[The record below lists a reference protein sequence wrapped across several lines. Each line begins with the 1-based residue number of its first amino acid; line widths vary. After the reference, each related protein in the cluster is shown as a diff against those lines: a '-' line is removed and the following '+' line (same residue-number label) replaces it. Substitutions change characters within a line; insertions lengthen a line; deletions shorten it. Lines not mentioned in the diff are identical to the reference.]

1 MKNKLFLWLLIP
13 LTMCFYHCDT
23 RLNPIDQVPKERGFQ
38 SAQDVR
44 LAYLN
49 CFRTGVNQ
57 FLGTTS
63 YLTDNTRVCVNTL
76 GNGITLFTWQY
87 TAHDGFGWSN
97 RYRAID
103 DINRTLQAAAKL
115 LDSDPSESAELKAL
129 IAQLHGIRAY
139 AYWDLLNR
147 FSRIQQP
154 QSLGVALKTEKHIDI
169 FETPPR
175 ASVQEVLDFIQ
186 ADIAIAA
193 QGMPANVPI
202 DEFNRG
208 ALTALEARIA
218 LETGDFDA
226 AIAKAGEL
234 IDRYPLANRTE
245 FSQVW
250 MDQSNTGVIMKK
262 TYTENYGK
270 IGNTWQQHE
279 PKGDQINF
287 NPSVELLKLY
297 TDDDIRKDV
306 YFKIV
311 GLEKQADI
319 NKNQIVKYP
328 GKSPELKYLSDAKL
342 VRVAEMYF
350 IRAEAQAKNGDWG
363 GAAQDVNAIRQAR
376 MENPTDWDFSSLS
389 QKQAIEKILEEK
401 RREMCYEGTRWFDL
415 KRNGLPIT
423 RGEQDRFKQGKPVLP
438 AHDYRWLFPIPQ
450 SEIFANDNMKQN
462 PGY

>member
-1 MKNKLFLWLLIP
+1 MKNKIFQGLLIVFT
-13 LTMCFYHCDT
+13 LFFYHCDT
-23 RLNPIDQVPKERGFQ
+23 DLVPIDSIPKERAFQ
-38 SAQDVR
+38 SAEDVR
-44 LAYLN
+44 KVYLDA
-49 CFRTGVNQ
+49 FTAAITS
-57 FLGTTS
+57 FFGTTS
-63 YLTDNTRVCVNTL
+63 YLTDNTRVAPHN
-76 GNGITLFTWQY
+76 NGGGIISFTWQY
-87 TAHDGFGWSN
+87 TANSGFGWG
-97 RYRAID
+97 RYGAVD
-103 DINRTLQAAAKL
+103 KINRALQAAAKL

-175 ASVQEVLDFIQ
+175 ATVQEVLDLIQ
-186 ADIAIAA
+186 ADIQIAA
-193 QGMPANVPI
+193 RDMPARVPT

-218 LETGDFDA
+218 LETGDFTG
-226 AIAKAGEL
+226 AIAKASAL
-234 IDRYPLANRTE
+234 ISQYPLADQSE
-245 FSQVW
+245 FPKVW
-250 MDQSNTGVIMKK
+250 TDQSNKGVIMKQ
-262 TYTENYGK
+262 TYMAGAGK
-270 IGNTWQQHE
+270 IGEDWQE
-279 PKGDQINF
+279 DAGDEALIKF

-297 TDDDIRKDV
+297 TDDDIRKQV

-311 GLEKQADI
+311 GMEKAADI
-319 NKNQIVKYP
+319 NKNQIMKYP
-328 GKSPELKYLSDAKL
+328 GKSPDLKYLSDAKL

-350 IRAEAQAKNGDWG
+350 IRAEAYAKSGSLTE
-363 GAAQDVNAIRQAR
+363 AARDVNAIRQAR
-376 MENPTDWDFSSLS
+376 MQNPEDWHFSS

-423 RGEQDRFKQGKPVLP
+423 RGEKDRFKQGKPVLP
-438 AHDYRWLFPIPQ
+438 ANDYHWLFPIPQ